1 MKSVTIVDHK
11 PVRLNPIDYTAK
23 TKPRRMPRK
32 KGQSG
37 SDTEGEG
44 NDARMSAPGAIIG
57 FMRRFGI
64 NHSNLTAKIT
74 FANEMPPK

>member
-1 MKSVTIVDHK
+1 MKSVTIIDNK

-23 TKPRRMPRK
+23 QRRMSRK

-64 NHSNLTAKIT
+64 NHK
-74 FANEMPPK
+74 

>member
-1 MKSVTIVDHK
+1 MKSVTIIDNK

-23 TKPRRMPRK
+23 QRRRSRK

-44 NDARMSAPGAIIG
+44 NDARMSAPGALLG

-64 NHSNLTAKIT
+64 NNK
-74 FANEMPPK
+74 

>member
-1 MKSVTIVDHK
+1 MKSVTIIDNK
-11 PVRLNPIDYTAK
+11 PVRLNPTDYTAK
-23 TKPRRMPRK
+23 QRRMTRK

-64 NHSNLTAKIT
+64 NNK
-74 FANEMPPK
+74 

>member
-1 MKSVTIVDHK
+1 MKSVTIIDNK
-11 PVRLNPIDYTAK
+11 PVRVNPIDYTAK
-23 TKPRRMPRK
+23 TKPRK

-64 NHSNLTAKIT
+64 SYK
-74 FANEMPPK
+74 